1 MLDLHDFRFINRSF
15 YWRKSQEDF
24 KFHQISNKVVRFF
37 MDMKLF
43 KSHFMKFNF
52 QFKQVNNYKYH
63 NKSYGKILTVR
74 LPCNPIFPIG
84 PIYLA
89 DHIHKCFPD
98 LEQQFIDLAIIPS
111 TQVSKYLKRRID
123 QFRPH
128 LIIFSWRDI
137 QIYAPVDGRSGN
149 PLQNSFEVF
158 YSKNIFKKIRGSW
171 GGLKLIASHY
181 EEIFRNTSLVKMGLK
196 RAEKYNKGV
205 KVILGGGAV
214 SVFYEQLGSLLPKG
228 TIVSVGEGENLIE
241 KIIKGDSIEEERCYF
256 AGQKP
261 RSKLIHEQ
269 PGATIKTACDYK
281 YIRSIW
287 PEFNWYI
294 EGGDYYVGVQTKRG
308 CPHNCCF
315 CVYTVVEGKKV
326 RVNPIDEVIKEMKQL
341 YDLGVRGFWFTDAQF
356 IPTKKNIED
365 AKLLLRAIK
374 EQGWD
379 DINWAAYIRADNIDE
394 ELAQLMVDTGM
405 SYFEIG
411 ITSGSQE
418 LVRKMRLAYN
428 LETVLD
434 NCRMLVN
441 AGFKNHVS
449 VNYSFNVFDETPDTI
464 RQTISYHRELENIFG
479 KGSVDPAIFFI
490 GLQPHTL
497 LEKYALEKKILKPN
511 YNPMSMMPW
520 TARKLLWNPG
530 SLGKRLGEVCLE
542 AFDNKDDEFG
552 KTVINILE
560 RQYGKSPLAESLKVR
575 PLAERKF
582 AELKS

>member
-1 MLDLHDFRFINRSF
+1 MRSL
-15 YWRKSQEDF
+15 K
-24 KFHQISNKVVRFF
+24 ISF
-37 MDMKLF
+37 ME
-43 KSHFMKFNF
+43 FNF
-52 QFKQVNNYKYH
+52 PLKNIAKEPNRESFRKVL
-63 NKSYGKILTVR
+63 IVR

-89 DHIHKCFPD
+89 DHIHKCFPEI
-98 LEQQFIDLAIIPS
+98 EQQFIDLAIVPLNK
-111 TQVSKYLKRRID
+111 VSKYLKRKID

-128 LIIFSWRDI
+128 LIVYSWRDI

-158 YSKNIFKKIRGSW
+158 YSNNIFKKIRGAW
-171 GGLKLIASHY
+171 GGLKLITSHY
-181 EEIFRNTSLVKMGLK
+181 EEINRNTSLVKMGLN
-196 RAEKYNKGV
+196 RAQKYNKSV

-214 SVFYEQLGSLLPKG
+214 SVFYEQLGELLPKG
-228 TIVSVGEGENLIE
+228 TIISVGEGENLIE
-241 KIIKGDSIEEERCYF
+241 KVIKGDSIIKERCYL

-261 RSKLIHEQ
+261 RNKLIHEQ
-269 PGATIKTACDYK
+269 PSGTIKTACNYK
-281 YIRSIW
+281 YIKSIW
-287 PEFNWYI
+287 AEFDWYI

-315 CVYTVVEGKKV
+315 CVYGVVEGKKV
-326 RVNPIDEVIKEMKQL
+326 RVNPVNEIIEEMKQL
-341 YDLGVRGFWFTDAQF
+341 YEMGVRGFWFTDAQF
-356 IPTKKNIED
+356 IPTKNHIQD
-365 AKLLLRAIK
+365 AKLLLQAIK
-374 EQGWD
+374 DQGWTD
-379 DINWAAYIRADNIDE
+379 LKWAAYIRADNIDR

-428 LETVLD
+428 LKTVLE
-434 NCRMLVN
+434 NCRLLVE
-441 AGFKNHVS
+441 AGFRNHVS
-449 VNYSFNVFDETPDTI
+449 VNYSFNVFDETPNTI
-464 RQTISYHRELENIFG
+464 KQTIAYHRELENIFG
-479 KGSVDPAIFFI
+479 KGLVDPAIFFI

-497 LEKYALEKKILKPN
+497 LEKYALENNILKPS

-530 SLGKRLGEVCLE
+530 PLGKKLGEVCLE

-560 RQYGKSPLAESLKVR
+560 RNYGKSSLDDSLKVR
-575 PLAERKF
+575 KLAERKLT
-582 AELKS
+582 AAKV

>member
-1 MLDLHDFRFINRSF
+1 MRSF
-15 YWRKSQEDF
+15 K
-24 KFHQISNKVVRFF
+24 ISF
-37 MDMKLF
+37 MV
-43 KSHFMKFNF
+43 FNF
-52 QFKQVNNYKYH
+52 SLKNIDKELNRESFKKVL
-63 NKSYGKILTVR
+63 IVR

-89 DHIHKCFPD
+89 DHIHKCFPEI
-98 LEQQFIDLAIIPS
+98 EQQFIDLAIVPLNK
-111 TQVSKYLKRRID
+111 VSKYLKRKID

-128 LIIFSWRDI
+128 LIVYSWRDI

-158 YSKNIFKKIRGSW
+158 YSNNILKKIRGAW
-171 GGLKLIASHY
+171 GGLKLITSHY
-181 EEIFRNTSLVKMGLK
+181 EEINRNTSLVKIGLN
-196 RAEKYNKGV
+196 RAQKYNKSV

-214 SVFYEQLGSLLPKG
+214 SVFYEQLGELLPKG
-228 TIVSVGEGENLIE
+228 TIISVGEGENLIE
-241 KIIKGDSIEEERCYF
+241 KVIKGDSIIKERCYL

-261 RSKLIHEQ
+261 RNKLIHEQ
-269 PGATIKTACDYK
+269 PSGTIKTACNYK
-281 YIRSIW
+281 YIKSIW
-287 PEFNWYI
+287 AEFDWYI

-315 CVYTVVEGKKV
+315 CVYGVVEGKKV
-326 RVNPIDEVIKEMKQL
+326 RVNPVNEIIEEMKQL
-341 YDLGVRGFWFTDAQF
+341 YEMGVRGFWFTDAQF
-356 IPTKKNIED
+356 IPTKNHIQD
-365 AKLLLRAIK
+365 AKSLLQAIK
-374 EQGWD
+374 DQGWTD
-379 DINWAAYIRADNIDE
+379 LKWAAYIRADNIDR

-428 LETVLD
+428 LKTVLE
-434 NCRMLVN
+434 NCRLLVE

-449 VNYSFNVFDETPDTI
+449 VNYSFNVFDETPNTI
-464 RQTISYHRELENIFG
+464 KQTIAYHRELENIFG
-479 KGSVDPAIFFI
+479 KGLVDPAIFFI

-497 LEKYALEKKILKPN
+497 LEKYAIENNILKPS

-530 SLGKRLGEVCLE
+530 PLGKKLGEVCLE

-560 RQYGKSPLAESLKVR
+560 RNYGKSSLDDSLKVR
-575 PLAERKF
+575 KLAERKLT
-582 AELKS
+582 AKV

>member
-1 MLDLHDFRFINRSF
+1 M
-15 YWRKSQEDF
+15 E
-24 KFHQISNKVVRFF
+24 
-37 MDMKLF
+37 
-43 KSHFMKFNF
+43 FNF
-52 QFKQVNNYKYH
+52 PLKNIAKELNRESFKKVL
-63 NKSYGKILTVR
+63 IVR

-89 DHIHKCFPD
+89 DHIHKCFPEI
-98 LEQQFIDLAIIPS
+98 EQQFIDLAIVPLNK
-111 TQVSKYLKRRID
+111 VSKYLKRKID

-128 LIIFSWRDI
+128 LIVYSWRDI

-158 YSKNIFKKIRGSW
+158 YSNNILKKIRGAW
-171 GGLKLIASHY
+171 GGLKLITSHY
-181 EEIFRNTSLVKMGLK
+181 EEINRNTSLVKMGLN
-196 RAEKYNKGV
+196 RAQKYNKSV

-214 SVFYEQLGSLLPKG
+214 SVFYEQLGELLPKG
-228 TIVSVGEGENLIE
+228 TIISVGEGENLIE
-241 KIIKGDSIEEERCYF
+241 KVIKGDSIIKERCYL

-261 RSKLIHEQ
+261 RNKLIHEQ
-269 PGATIKTACDYK
+269 PSGTIKTACNYK
-281 YIRSIW
+281 YIKSIW
-287 PEFNWYI
+287 GEFDWYI

-315 CVYTVVEGKKV
+315 CVYGVVEGKKV
-326 RVNPIDEVIKEMKQL
+326 RVNPVNEIIEEMKQL
-341 YDLGVRGFWFTDAQF
+341 YEMGVRGFWFTDAQF
-356 IPTKKNIED
+356 IPTKNHIQD
-365 AKLLLRAIK
+365 AKLLLQAIK
-374 EQGWD
+374 DQGWTD
-379 DINWAAYIRADNIDE
+379 LKWAAYIRADNIDR

-428 LETVLD
+428 LKTVLE
-434 NCRMLVN
+434 NCRLLVE
-441 AGFKNHVS
+441 AGFRNHVS
-449 VNYSFNVFDETPDTI
+449 VNYSFNVFDETPNTI
-464 RQTISYHRELENIFG
+464 KQTIAYHRELENIFG
-479 KGSVDPAIFFI
+479 KGLVDPAIFFI

-497 LEKYALEKKILKPN
+497 LEKYALENNILKPS

-530 SLGKRLGEVCLE
+530 PLGKKLGEVCLE

-560 RQYGKSPLAESLKVR
+560 RNYGKSSLVDSLKVR
-575 PLAERKF
+575 KLAERKLTAAKF
-582 AELKS
+582 

>member
-1 MLDLHDFRFINRSF
+1 MRSL
-15 YWRKSQEDF
+15 K
-24 KFHQISNKVVRFF
+24 ISF
-37 MDMKLF
+37 ME
-43 KSHFMKFNF
+43 FNF
-52 QFKQVNNYKYH
+52 PLKNIAKELNRESFKKVL
-63 NKSYGKILTVR
+63 IVR

-89 DHIHKCFPD
+89 DHIHKCFPEI
-98 LEQQFIDLAIIPS
+98 EQQFIDLAIVPLNK
-111 TQVSKYLKRRID
+111 VSKYLKRKID

-128 LIIFSWRDI
+128 LIVYSWRDI

-158 YSKNIFKKIRGSW
+158 YSNNIFKKIRGAW
-171 GGLKLIASHY
+171 GGLKLITSHY
-181 EEIFRNTSLVKMGLK
+181 EEINRNTSLVKMGLN
-196 RAEKYNKGV
+196 RAQKYNKSV

-214 SVFYEQLGSLLPKG
+214 SVFYEQLGGLLPKG
-228 TIVSVGEGENLIE
+228 TIISVGEGENLIE
-241 KIIKGDSIEEERCYF
+241 KVIKGDSIIKERCYL

-261 RSKLIHEQ
+261 RNKLIHEQ
-269 PGATIKTACDYK
+269 PSGTIKTACNYK
-281 YIRSIW
+281 YIKSIW
-287 PEFNWYI
+287 AEFDWYI

-315 CVYTVVEGKKV
+315 CVYGVVEGKKV
-326 RVNPIDEVIKEMKQL
+326 RVNPVNEIIEEMKQL
-341 YDLGVRGFWFTDAQF
+341 YEMGVRGFWFTDAQF
-356 IPTKKNIED
+356 IPTKNHIQD
-365 AKLLLRAIK
+365 AKLLLQAIK
-374 EQGWD
+374 DQGWTD
-379 DINWAAYIRADNIDE
+379 LKWAAYIRADNIDR

-428 LETVLD
+428 LKTVLE
-434 NCRMLVN
+434 NCRLLVE
-441 AGFKNHVS
+441 AGFRNHVS
-449 VNYSFNVFDETPDTI
+449 VNYSFNVFDETPNTI
-464 RQTISYHRELENIFG
+464 KQTIAYHRELENIFG
-479 KGSVDPAIFFI
+479 KDLVDPAIFFI

-497 LEKYALEKKILKPN
+497 LEKYAIENNILKPS

-530 SLGKRLGEVCLE
+530 PLGKKLGEVCLE

-560 RQYGKSPLAESLKVR
+560 RNYGKSSLDDSLKVR
-575 PLAERKF
+575 KLAERKLT
-582 AELKS
+582 AAKV

>member
-1 MLDLHDFRFINRSF
+1 M
-15 YWRKSQEDF
+15 E
-24 KFHQISNKVVRFF
+24 
-37 MDMKLF
+37 
-43 KSHFMKFNF
+43 FNF
-52 QFKQVNNYKYH
+52 PLKNLAKEPNRESFRKVL
-63 NKSYGKILTVR
+63 IVR

-89 DHIHKCFPD
+89 DHIHKCFPEID
-98 LEQQFIDLAIIPS
+98 QQFIDLAIVPLNN
-111 TQVSKYLKRRID
+111 VSKYLKRKID

-128 LIIFSWRDI
+128 IIVYSWRDI

-158 YSKNIFKKIRGSW
+158 YSNNILKKIRGAW
-171 GGLKLIASHY
+171 GGLKLITSHY
-181 EEIFRNTSLVKMGLK
+181 EEINRNTSLVKMGLN
-196 RAEKYNKGV
+196 RAQKYNKSV

-214 SVFYEQLGSLLPKG
+214 SVFYEQLGKLLPKG
-228 TIVSVGEGENLIE
+228 TIISVGEGENLIE
-241 KIIKGDSIEEERCYF
+241 KVLKGDSIIEERCYL

-261 RSKLIHEQ
+261 RNKLIHEQ
-269 PGATIKTACDYK
+269 PSGTIKTACNYK
-281 YIRSIW
+281 YIKSIW
-287 PEFNWYI
+287 AEFDWYI

-315 CVYTVVEGKKV
+315 CVYGVVEGKKV
-326 RVNPIDEVIKEMKQL
+326 RVNPVNEIIEEMKQL
-341 YDLGVRGFWFTDAQF
+341 YEMGVRGFWFTDAQF
-356 IPTKKNIED
+356 IPTKNHIQD
-365 AKLLLRAIK
+365 AKLLLQAIK
-374 EQGWD
+374 DQGWSD
-379 DINWAAYIRADNIDE
+379 LKWAAYIRADNIDR

-428 LETVLD
+428 LKTVLE
-434 NCRMLVN
+434 NCRLLVE
-441 AGFKNHVS
+441 AGFRNHVS
-449 VNYSFNVFDETPDTI
+449 VNYSFNVFDETPNTI
-464 RQTISYHRELENIFG
+464 KQTVAYHRELENIFG
-479 KGSVDPAIFFI
+479 KGLVDPAIFFI

-497 LEKYALEKKILKPN
+497 LEKYALENNILKPS

-530 SLGKRLGEVCLE
+530 PLGKKLGEVCLE

-560 RQYGKSPLAESLKVR
+560 RNYGKSSLDDSLKVR
-575 PLAERKF
+575 KLSERKLT
-582 AELKS
+582 AAKV

>member
-1 MLDLHDFRFINRSF
+1 MEFKFPLKKITNNINRETF
-15 YWRKSQEDF
+15 
-24 KFHQISNKVVRFF
+24 NKV
-37 MDMKLF
+37 L
-43 KSHFMKFNF
+43 
-52 QFKQVNNYKYH
+52 
-63 NKSYGKILTVR
+63 IVR
-74 LPCNPIFPIG
+74 LPCNPIFPVG

-89 DHIHKCFPD
+89 DHIHKCFPKI
-98 LEQQFIDLAIIPS
+98 EQQLIDLAIVPS
-111 TQVSKYLKRRID
+111 NHTFQYLTRKID

-158 YSKNIFKKIRGSW
+158 YSNNIFKKIRGAW
-171 GGLKLIASHY
+171 GGLKLITSHY
-181 EEIFRNTSLVKMGLK
+181 EEINRNTSLVKMGLN
-196 RAEKYNKGV
+196 RAKKYNKSV

-214 SVFYEQLGSLLPKG
+214 SVFYEQLGNLLPKG
-228 TIVSVGEGENLIE
+228 TVISVGEGENLIE
-241 KIIKGDSIEEERCYF
+241 KVIKGDSIAEERCYL

-261 RSKLIHEQ
+261 RNKLIHEQ
-269 PGATIKTACDYK
+269 PSGTVKTACNYK
-281 YIRSIW
+281 YIKSIW
-287 PEFNWYI
+287 DEFDWYI

-326 RVNPIDEVIKEMKQL
+326 RVNPVDEVIKEMKQL
-341 YDLGVRGFWFTDAQF
+341 YEMGVRGFWFTDAQF
-356 IPTKKNIED
+356 IPTKNNIKD
-365 AKLLLRAIK
+365 AKLLLQAIK
-374 EQGWD
+374 DQGWD
-379 DINWAAYIRADNIDE
+379 DINWAAYIRADNIDR
-394 ELAQLMVDTGM
+394 ELAKLMVETGM

-428 LETVLD
+428 LKTVLE
-434 NCRMLVN
+434 NCRMLVD

-449 VNYSFNVFDETPDTI
+449 VNYSFNVFDETPKTI
-464 RQTISYHRELENIFG
+464 QQTIAYHRELENIFG
-479 KGSVDPAIFFI
+479 KGLVDPAIFFI

-497 LEKYALEKKILKPN
+497 LEKYALENNILKPN

-530 SLGKRLGEVCLE
+530 PLGKKLGEVCLE

-560 RQYGKSPLAESLKVR
+560 RNYGKSSLDDSLKVR
-575 PLAERKF
+575 KLAERKLT
-582 AELKS
+582 AAKV

>member
-1 MLDLHDFRFINRSF
+1 MESKFPLKKITLNTNREIF
-15 YWRKSQEDF
+15 
-24 KFHQISNKVVRFF
+24 NKV
-37 MDMKLF
+37 L
-43 KSHFMKFNF
+43 
-52 QFKQVNNYKYH
+52 
-63 NKSYGKILTVR
+63 IVR

-89 DHIHKCFPD
+89 DHIHKCFPTI
-98 LEQQFIDLAIIPS
+98 EQQFIDLAIVPANKI
-111 TQVSKYLKRRID
+111 SKYLKRKID

-158 YSKNIFKKIRGSW
+158 YSKNILKKIRGAW
-171 GGLKLIASHY
+171 GGLKLITSHY
-181 EEIFRNTSLVKMGLK
+181 QEINRNTSLVKMGLS
-196 RAEKYNKGV
+196 RAQKYNKSV

-214 SVFYEQLGSLLPKG
+214 SVFYEQLGKLLPKG
-228 TIVSVGEGENLIE
+228 TVISIGEGENLIE
-241 KIIKGDSIEEERCYF
+241 KIIKGDSISEERCYL

-261 RSKLIHEQ
+261 RNKLIHEQ
-269 PGATIKTACDYK
+269 PSGTIKTACNYK
-281 YIRSIW
+281 YIKSIW
-287 PEFNWYI
+287 AEFNWYI
-294 EGGDYYVGVQTKRG
+294 EDGDYYVGVQTKRG

-326 RVNPIDEVIKEMKQL
+326 RVNPVNEVIKEMKQL
-341 YDLGVRGFWFTDAQF
+341 YEMGVRGFWFTDAQF
-356 IPTKKNIED
+356 IPTKNNIKD
-365 AKLLLRAIK
+365 AKLLLQAIK
-374 EQGWD
+374 NQGWN
-379 DINWAAYIRADNIDE
+379 DIKWAAYIRADNIDR

-428 LETVLD
+428 LRTVLE
-434 NCRMLVN
+434 NCRMLVD
-441 AGFKNHVS
+441 AGFNNHVS
-449 VNYSFNVFDETPDTI
+449 VNYSFNVFDETPNTI
-464 RQTISYHRELENIFG
+464 KQTIAYHRELESIFG
-479 KGSVDPAIFFI
+479 KGLVDPAIFFI

-497 LEKYALEKKILKPN
+497 LEKYALENNILKPN

-530 SLGKRLGEVCLE
+530 PLGKKLGEVCLE
-542 AFDNKDDEFG
+542 AFDNQDDEFG

-560 RQYGKSPLAESLKVR
+560 RNYGKSSLDDSLKVR
-575 PLAERKF
+575 KLSERK
-582 AELKS
+582 LTLSKL

>member
-1 MLDLHDFRFINRSF
+1 M
-15 YWRKSQEDF
+15 EF
-24 KFHQISNKVVRFF
+24 KFPLKKRIVNKRR
-37 MDMKLF
+37 D
-43 KSHFMKFNF
+43 HFSK
-52 QFKQVNNYKYH
+52 VL
-63 NKSYGKILTVR
+63 IVR

-89 DHIHKCFPD
+89 DHIHKCFPNI
-98 LEQQFIDLAIIPS
+98 EQKLVDLAIVPS
-111 TQVSKYLKRRID
+111 ENTTKYLKRIID

-158 YSKNIFKKIRGSW
+158 YSKNIFKKIRGAW
-171 GGLKLIASHY
+171 GGLKLITSHY
-181 EEIFRNTSLVKMGLK
+181 EEINRNTSLVKMGLK
-196 RAEKYNKGV
+196 RAQKYNKSV

-214 SVFYEQLGSLLPKG
+214 SVFYEQLGDLLPKG
-228 TIVSVGEGENLIE
+228 TVVSVGEGENLIE
-241 KIIKGDSIEEERCYF
+241 KIIKGDSIAEERCYL
-256 AGQKP
+256 AGEKP
-261 RSKLIHEQ
+261 RNKLIHEQ
-269 PGATIKTACDYK
+269 PKGTIKTACNYDYIK
-281 YIRSIW
+281 SIW
-287 PEFNWYI
+287 SEFNWYI
-294 EGGDYYVGVQTKRG
+294 ESGDYYVGVQTKRG

-326 RVNPIDEVIKEMKQL
+326 RVNPVDEVIKEMKQL

-356 IPTKKNIED
+356 IPAKKHIQD
-365 AKLLLRAIK
+365 AKLLLQAIK
-374 EQGWD
+374 DQGWN
-379 DINWAAYIRADNIDE
+379 DINWAAYIRADNIDS

-418 LVRKMRLAYN
+418 LVRKMRLAYD
-428 LETVLD
+428 LKTVLE
-434 NCRMLVN
+434 NCKMLVK

-449 VNYSFNVFDETPDTI
+449 VNYSFNVFDETPNTI
-464 RQTISYHRELENIFG
+464 RQTIAYHRELENIFG
-479 KGSVDPAIFFI
+479 NGLVDPAIFFI

-497 LEKYALEKKILKPN
+497 LEKYALENNILKPN

-530 SLGKRLGEVCLE
+530 PLGKKLGEVCLE

-560 RQYGKSPLAESLKVR
+560 RNYGKSSLDDSLKVR
-575 PLAERKF
+575 KLSERKL
-582 AELKS
+582 ASINL

>member
-1 MLDLHDFRFINRSF
+1 M
-15 YWRKSQEDF
+15 E
-24 KFHQISNKVVRFF
+24 
-37 MDMKLF
+37 
-43 KSHFMKFNF
+43 FNF
-52 QFKQVNNYKYH
+52 PLKNIAKELNRESFKKVL
-63 NKSYGKILTVR
+63 IVR

-89 DHIHKCFPD
+89 DHIHKCFPEID
-98 LEQQFIDLAIIPS
+98 QQFIDLAIVPLNN
-111 TQVSKYLKRRID
+111 VSKYLKRKID

-128 LIIFSWRDI
+128 IIIYSWRDI

-158 YSKNIFKKIRGSW
+158 YSNNIFKKIRGAW
-171 GGLKLIASHY
+171 GGLKLITSHY
-181 EEIFRNTSLVKMGLK
+181 EEINRNTSLVKMGLN
-196 RAEKYNKGV
+196 RAQKYNKSV

-214 SVFYEQLGSLLPKG
+214 SVFYEQLGELLPKG
-228 TIVSVGEGENLIE
+228 TIISVGEGENLIE
-241 KIIKGDSIEEERCYF
+241 KVIKGDSIIEERCYL

-261 RSKLIHEQ
+261 RNKLIHEQ
-269 PGATIKTACDYK
+269 PSGTIKTACNYK
-281 YIRSIW
+281 YIKSIW
-287 PEFNWYI
+287 AEFDWYI

-315 CVYTVVEGKKV
+315 CVYGVVEGKKV
-326 RVNPIDEVIKEMKQL
+326 RVNPVNEIIEEMKQL
-341 YDLGVRGFWFTDAQF
+341 YEMGVRGFWFTDAQF
-356 IPTKKNIED
+356 IPTKNHIQD
-365 AKLLLRAIK
+365 AKLLLQAIK
-374 EQGWD
+374 DQGWTD
-379 DINWAAYIRADNIDE
+379 LKWAAYIRADNIDR

-428 LETVLD
+428 LKTVLE
-434 NCRMLVN
+434 NCRLLVE
-441 AGFKNHVS
+441 AGFRNHVS
-449 VNYSFNVFDETPDTI
+449 VNYSFNVFDETPNTI
-464 RQTISYHRELENIFG
+464 KQTIAYHRELENIFG
-479 KGSVDPAIFFI
+479 KGLVDPAIFFI

-497 LEKYALEKKILKPN
+497 LEKYALENNILKPS

-530 SLGKRLGEVCLE
+530 PLGKKLGEVCLE

-560 RQYGKSPLAESLKVR
+560 RNYGKSSLDDSLKVR
-575 PLAERKF
+575 KLAERKLT
-582 AELKS
+582 AAKV

>member
-1 MLDLHDFRFINRSF
+1 MRSF
-15 YWRKSQEDF
+15 K
-24 KFHQISNKVVRFF
+24 ISF
-37 MDMKLF
+37 ME
-43 KSHFMKFNF
+43 FNF
-52 QFKQVNNYKYH
+52 SLKNIAKESNREFTKVL
-63 NKSYGKILTVR
+63 IVR

-89 DHIHKCFPD
+89 DHIHKCFPEI
-98 LEQQFIDLAIIPS
+98 EQQFIDLAIVPLNK
-111 TQVSKYLKRRID
+111 VSKYLKRKID

-128 LIIFSWRDI
+128 LIVYSWRDI

-158 YSKNIFKKIRGSW
+158 YSNNIFKKIRGAW
-171 GGLKLIASHY
+171 GGLKLITSHY
-181 EEIFRNTSLVKMGLK
+181 EEINRNTSLVKMGLN
-196 RAEKYNKGV
+196 RAQKYNKSV

-214 SVFYEQLGSLLPKG
+214 SVFYEQLGKLLPKG
-228 TIVSVGEGENLIE
+228 TIISVGEGENLIE
-241 KIIKGDSIEEERCYF
+241 KVIKGDSIIEERCYL

-261 RSKLIHEQ
+261 RNKLIHEQ
-269 PGATIKTACDYK
+269 PSGTIKTACNYK
-281 YIRSIW
+281 YIKSIW
-287 PEFNWYI
+287 AEFDWYI

-315 CVYTVVEGKKV
+315 CVYGVVEGKKV
-326 RVNPIDEVIKEMKQL
+326 RVNPVNEIIEEMKQL
-341 YDLGVRGFWFTDAQF
+341 YEMGVRGFWFTDAQF
-356 IPTKKNIED
+356 IPTKNHIQD
-365 AKLLLRAIK
+365 AKLLLQAIK
-374 EQGWD
+374 DQGWTD
-379 DINWAAYIRADNIDE
+379 LKWAAYIRADNIDR

-428 LETVLD
+428 LKTVLE
-434 NCRMLVN
+434 NCRLLVE
-441 AGFKNHVS
+441 AGFRNHVS
-449 VNYSFNVFDETPDTI
+449 VNYSFNVFDETSNTI
-464 RQTISYHRELENIFG
+464 KQTIAYHRELENIFG
-479 KGSVDPAIFFI
+479 KGLVDPAIFFI

-497 LEKYALEKKILKPN
+497 LEKYAIENNILKPS

-530 SLGKRLGEVCLE
+530 PLGKKLGEVCLE

-560 RQYGKSPLAESLKVR
+560 RNYGKSSLDDSLKVR
-575 PLAERKF
+575 KLAERKLT
-582 AELKS
+582 AAKV